1 MPRAPVTVLGGLPL
15 IADVW
20 FTRGDGYSTDDDAGV
35 DALYWRKRDGTAGK
49 EISEAMYE
57 RINKQDEWWEAYVT
71 EQASDWLAY
80 SDHNDGMVTFK

>member
-1 MPRAPVTVLGGLPL
+1 MPRAPVTVMGGLPL

-20 FTRGDGYSTDDDAGV
+20 FTRGDGYSTDDDGGV
-35 DALYWRKRDGTAGK
+35 DALYWCKRDGTAGK

-57 RINKQDEWWEAYVT
+57 RISKRDEWWEAHVT

-80 SDHNDGMVTFK
+80 SDHIEGTVEL